1 MKIAVLYGGISTER
15 EVSIKTGKEIVNNLN
30 KEKYEVIEIDIKEK
44 KDILKLID
52 LKVDFVYIA
61 LHGIYGESGE
71 IQALLDILDIP
82 YSGSNMYSS
91 SISINK
97 YYTKLVAKDANV
109 RVVDG
114 KLIKKDF
121 IPKFEN
127 LNLGSEIILK
137 PNKGGSSLGVY
148 FVKNEKDYL
157 EAIESIFKIDDE
169 ILAERV
175 IRGEEISVPIIGEK
189 VFPTLKIE
197 PLKGTFFDYSS
208 KYEKGCSLEYVYEFE
223 EELQNEIN
231 SFTKQ
236 VYKALNCKGFSRIDY
251 IISDNKAYFLEINTL
266 PGMTSNSLLPIS
278 TASKGY
284 SYSETLDLL
293 IKESM

>member
-1 MKIAVLYGGISTER
+1 
-15 EVSIKTGKEIVNNLN
+15 
-30 KEKYEVIEIDIKEK
+30 
-44 KDILKLID
+44 
-52 LKVDFVYIA
+52 
-61 LHGIYGESGE
+61 
-71 IQALLDILDIP
+71 
-82 YSGSNMYSS
+82 MYSS

-175 IRGEEISVPIIGEK
+175 IRGEEISV
-189 VFPTLKIE
+189 L
-197 PLKGTFFDYSS
+197 
-208 KYEKGCSLEYVYEFE
+208 
-223 EELQNEIN
+223 
-231 SFTKQ
+231 
-236 VYKALNCKGFSRIDY
+236 
-251 IISDNKAYFLEINTL
+251 
-266 PGMTSNSLLPIS
+266 
-278 TASKGY
+278 
-284 SYSETLDLL
+284 
-293 IKESM
+293 